1 MIIKW
6 KTPFTA
12 FMAVWRLIWA
22 NLKNDNVLLDNR
34 TIDRRI
40 GACETCFYYE
50 NEQCALCTCY
60 VNVKAILAT
69 EDCPIGRWPKP

>member
-22 NLKNDNVLLDNR
+22 NLKNDNILLNNEI
-34 TIDRRI
+34 IDRRI
-40 GACETCFYYE
+40 AKCETCTYYE
-50 NEQCALCTCY
+50 NEQCVLCTCY

-69 EDCPIGRWPKP
+69 EDCPIGRWPKL